1 MNKKIIAILFA
12 LLASVLYA
20 INIPVSKILLQNIE
34 PIFMASFL
42 YFGAGLG
49 MSSYS
54 VFFVNQKK
62 VAKLTKNELPY
73 TVGMIV
79 LDIVAPICLMIGL
92 SKASSANAS
101 LLNNFEIVATSL
113 IALLVFK
120 ELISSK
126 MWFSIALITFS
137 SILLS
142 FDGVES
148 LQFSYGSLYILLACV
163 CWGLENNCTRIL
175 SSKSTTQI
183 VVLKGIFSGIGS
195 FIIAIIT
202 KEQFPS
208 FIYIIY
214 ALVLGFVSYG
224 LSIFFYVK
232 AQSVLGASKTSAYY
246 AIAPFVG
253 ALLSFVIL
261 REALSK
267 IYLLALAVMIIGTV
281 FVVLDTLLIKHRH
294 LHTHTVFHTHDG
306 STHEHTVEHEHNH
319 HHLFNKSRKHYHIC
333 FLKDRK

>member
-1 MNKKIIAILFA
+1 MDKKIIAIFFA

-34 PIFMASFL
+34 PIFMAAFL

-49 MSSYS
+49 MLIYS
-54 VFFVNQKK
+54 TFLVNEKK
-62 VAKLTKNELPY
+62 VAKLTKKELPY

-113 IALLVFK
+113 IALLVFE

-126 MWFSIALITFS
+126 MWFAISLITFS

-148 LQFSYGSLYILLACV
+148 LQFSYGSLYILSACV
-163 CWGLENNCTRIL
+163 CWGLENNFTRML
-175 SSKSTTQI
+175 SSKSTSQI
-183 VVLKGIFSGIGS
+183 VVIKGIFSGLGS
-195 FIIAIIT
+195 FIVAIIT

-208 FIYIIY
+208 YIYITY

-246 AIAPFVG
+246 AIGPFAG

-261 REALSK
+261 RETLSK
-267 IYLLALAVMIIGTV
+267 TYLLALAVMVIGTI
-281 FVVLDTLLIKHRH
+281 FVVLDTLIIKHRH
-294 LHTHTVFHTHDG
+294 LHTHTVIHTHDG
-306 STHEHTVEHEHNH
+306 STHEHTIEHEHNH
-319 HHLFNKSRKHYHIC
+319 NHLLNKASEHCHKC
-333 FLKDRK
+333 F